1 MKKFLFLILL
11 FPVIIFSFKTD
22 TYMFS
27 GDSYER
33 YPYFLFKNKIYTVFD
48 FENYS
53 SDCEVFY
60 NKNFVLN
67 YNFYDFQLENIYR
80 RKDLRFLFYE
90 YKNPSTL
97 NYDVN
102 LISDRF
108 TTRIYSSLFK
118 NDSVLFFKGFSNFQ
132 ILSGNLFDYNNQ
144 MAFNYKFITGEISLS
159 DIEKSLFLGYQ
170 NDLFSTKIGYDLSKK
185 IVSKVFLYTK
195 NFYLYSFEKFDI
207 ENKNFQH
214 ILYSKY
220 FGSFSL
226 TNYNVE
232 LFYDTSLTLTAGLL
246 QRILPSFSVYGN
258 FEFLYPGKNLFFNGG
273 SRFTSKN
280 IYIDFMPFYKN
291 SISPNLSFLY
301 ETKFFDFQSIV
312 YKDTILYYDLRAKL
326 KGYFFK
332 NNLELSST
340 FDYKSSKEFEVFI
353 NFKIVDG
360 SFFIGSKFFL
370 ESKEYL
376 LKGGFSWKFLD

>member
-1 MKKFLFLILL
+1 
-11 FPVIIFSFKTD
+11 
-22 TYMFS
+22 MFS

>member
-1 MKKFLFLILL
+1 MRKFLFLIL
-11 FPVIIFSFKTD
+11 FSPMIIFSFKTD

-33 YPYFLFKNKIYTVFD
+33 YPYFLFRYKINTIFD

-53 SDCEVFY
+53 SNCELFY

-67 YNFYDFQLENIYR
+67 YNFYDFQLENIYN
-80 RKDLRFLFYE
+80 RKDLRFSFYE
-90 YKNPSTL
+90 YKNPSSL

-108 TTRIYSSLFK
+108 TTRIHSSLFK

-132 ILSGNLFDYNNQ
+132 IFSGNLYDYNNQ
-144 MAFNYKFITGEISLS
+144 MTFDYKFLTGEISLS
-159 DIEKSLFLGYQ
+159 DIEKSVLLGYR
-170 NDLFSTKIGYDLSKK
+170 NNLFSTKIGYDLSKK
-185 IVSKVFLYTK
+185 IVSKVFLYAK
-195 NFYLYSFEKFDI
+195 NFYVYSYEKFDP
-207 ENKNFQH
+207 EDKNFQH
-214 ILYSKY
+214 LLYSKY

-226 TNYNVE
+226 TNYNLE
-232 LFYDTSLTLTAGLL
+232 LFYDSILSFTAGLL
-246 QRILPSFSVYGN
+246 QRILPWFSIYGN
-258 FEFLYPGKNLFFNGG
+258 IDFLYPEKNIFFNTG
-273 SRFTSKN
+273 SRFTTKN
-280 IYIDFMPFYKN
+280 LYIDFMPFYKN
-291 SISPNLSFLY
+291 RVSPNLSFLY
-301 ETKFFDFQSIV
+301 ETRFFDLQSIF

-340 FDYKSSKEFEVFI
+340 FDYRSSKEFEVFL
-353 NFKIVDG
+353 NFKIVNG